1 MSQRISRGF
10 HRLAIFLAAVPLL
23 FGGAWVTF
31 IAVEAKNKAHN
42 ETVELVCAQT
52 ALKKSQAYGAM
63 IDAAGAE
70 KQPAPQANKKLLF
83 DDLVPK
89 STAPQ
94 TSAPPQRYSDLPP
107 GYTLDP
113 TSRSARGRPI
123 NLSCGK
129 WTGVRSPKFTI

>member
-94 TSAPPQRYSDLPP
+94 TSAQPQRYSDFPP

-113 TSRSARGRPI
+113 TSRSAG
-123 NLSCGK
+123 
-129 WTGVRSPKFTI
+129 GVR